1 MGFYF
6 ICYVIVGMCFGIA
19 GHIHLARME
28 KNQAG
33 TGEMFAGDELIKS
46 DLEFCKSL
54 TILTSDEWIET
65 LQTNNW
71 DFWDETF
78 K

>member
-1 MGFYF
+1 MASLQKRALNSQDMFTKMY
-6 ICYVIVGMCFGIA
+6 
-19 GHIHLARME
+19 LERME